1 MSASPFLISLSLS
14 LPRSIDDSKKTAAT
28 HLVQGPARVAGDGEL
43 QVEGQVHDIL
53 GGGPDV
59 GSGLDLGQAVADEP
73 DAVDEQAI
81 GVALQLEVAEEG
93 VCAEEGEDLV
103 EDVVALGLG
112 VGRLV
117 GGQGRVGE
125 GQRVGGPAGLCA
137 QGKQG
142 EVPDQARLVGVGVE
156 DGVVGLRGAER
167 GRELAGG
174 VLWSA
179 SG

>member
-1 MSASPFLISLSLS
+1 MSVSPFLVFLS
-14 LPRSIDDSKKTAAT
+14 LPRSIDDSKRRPQT

-59 GSGLDLGQAVADEP
+59 GGGLDLGQAVADEP
-73 DAVDEQAI
+73 DAVDEQAV

-137 QGKQG
+137 QGQQG

-156 DGVVGLRGAER
+156 DGIVGLRR
-167 GRELAGG
+167 GRSEGE
-174 VLWSA
+174 S
-179 SG
+179 